1 MSNTA
6 TPTSPDCSLQASY
19 YADRARFST
28 AEILE
33 NERVATQTYRLRI
46 AVPEIAQS
54 IVPGQFVMLRLA
66 GVDDPMLGRAF
77 ALYDVIRDEPIGKG
91 AGQATAI
98 DIVYLVHGKLTTA
111 LATRQPGDQVEL
123 WGPLGNGFAAS
134 TDDKS
139 FDHLICVAGGIGH
152 TPFLA
157 LGKEALG
164 TATYGEHAPILAS
177 KTTLCYGVRTAE
189 LLAGE
194 KDFQEAGFDVRLA
207 SDDGTVG
214 HHGFVTD
221 LLRQTLDESAN
232 QKVLVACCGPEPM
245 MAAIAELCL
254 DRQIQCLVSL
264 ETPMAC
270 GIGICFSCVARVAQV
285 GPDGE
290 TEWDYKR
297 TCVEGPIFDATKIV
311 W

>member
-1 MSNTA
+1 MF
-6 TPTSPDCSLQASY
+6 PTTTTTDGSLQAAH
-19 YADRARFST
+19 YADHAQFVPAT
-28 AEILE
+28 LLQ
-33 NERVATQTYRLRI
+33 NERVALQTYRLRI
-46 AVPEIAQS
+46 AVPEIAQR
-54 IVPGQFVMLRLA
+54 ILPGQFVMVRLA
-66 GVDDPMLGRAF
+66 GLNDPMLGRAF
-77 ALYDVIRDEPIGKG
+77 ALYDIIRDE
-91 AGQATAI
+91 AGHTVAI

-111 LATRQPGDQVEL
+111 LATRQPGDKVEL
-123 WGPLGNGFAAS
+123 WGPLGNGFSAS
-134 TDDKS
+134 VKEKKY
-139 FDHLICVAGGIGH
+139 DHLVCVAGGIGH

-164 TATYGEHAPILAS
+164 KTSYGNPTPICAPRI
-177 KTTLCYGVRTAE
+177 TLCYGVRTEE

-194 KDFQEAGFDVRLA
+194 KDFREAGFDARLA

-221 LLRQTLDESAN
+221 LLRQTLDESTGQN
-232 QKVLVACCGPEPM
+232 VLVACCGPEPM
-245 MAAIAELCL
+245 MAAIARLCQE
-254 DRQIQCLVSL
+254 RKTRCLVSL

-270 GIGICFSCVARVAQV
+270 GVGICFSCVARVAQV

-290 TEWDYKR
+290 TPDGKTQWDYKR